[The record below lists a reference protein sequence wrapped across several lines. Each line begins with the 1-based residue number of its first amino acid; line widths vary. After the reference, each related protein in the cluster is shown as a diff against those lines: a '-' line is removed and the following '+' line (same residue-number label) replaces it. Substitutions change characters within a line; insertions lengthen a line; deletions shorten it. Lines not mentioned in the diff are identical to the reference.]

1 MITLNTV
8 DLLIQCFYRKVH
20 VHDSWEQSLC
30 IDKQLVRFVFSYK
43 KAFCFYNNFAT
54 FEFDEM
60 FL

>member
-1 MITLNTV
+1 MV